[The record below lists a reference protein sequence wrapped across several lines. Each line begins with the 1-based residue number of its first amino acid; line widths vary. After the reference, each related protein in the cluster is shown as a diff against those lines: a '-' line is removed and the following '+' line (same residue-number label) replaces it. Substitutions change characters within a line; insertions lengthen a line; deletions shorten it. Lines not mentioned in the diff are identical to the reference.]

1 MKKMLLSVLAIII
14 LIIIVIAGL
23 IGWTTSTNRRLN
35 VSDFSLT
42 KLTNKEINLADN
54 PERINL
60 SVRTAVVKIQSGKTN
75 TLKLINVGSNQY
87 HVNQNDGQLGISE
100 HNADTHQIEI
110 GHSPQIILT
119 LTKHNLQTLKVDQLN
134 GTLKL
139 NNLTVQD
146 LQLHHHNGT
155 TVVRGLTITGSGE
168 LTKDNGQTDFYQLT
182 NSGLDV
188 SIKSGQFKLNGIKK
202 TGSGHS
208 YHEAGN
214 HPLTINSGSGQVR
227 ISQ

>member
-1 MKKMLLSVLAIII
+1 MKKMLLGVFAIII
-14 LIIIVIAGL
+14 LIIVIITGL

-42 KLTNKEINLADN
+42 KLTNKEINLDSN

-75 TLKLINVGSNQY
+75 TLKLINVGNNQY
-87 HVNQNDGQLGISE
+87 HVNQDDGQLGISE

-119 LTKHNLQTLKVDQLN
+119 LTKRNLQSLKIDQLN

-139 NNLTVQD
+139 NNLTVRD

-155 TVVRGLTITGSGE
+155 PVVRG
-168 LTKDNGQTDFYQLT
+168 
-182 NSGLDV
+182 
-188 SIKSGQFKLNGIKK
+188 
-202 TGSGHS
+202 
-208 YHEAGN
+208 
-214 HPLTINSGSGQVR
+214 
-227 ISQ
+227 

>member
-14 LIIIVIAGL
+14 LIIVIITGL

-35 VSDFSLT
+35 ASDFALT
-42 KLTNKEINLADN
+42 KLTSKEIKLDSN
-54 PERINL
+54 PERIDL
-60 SVRTAVVKIQSGKTN
+60 SVRTAVVKIQLGKTN
-75 TLKLINVGSNQY
+75 TLKLTNVGSNQY
-87 HVNQNDGQLGISE
+87 HVNQNDSRLGISE
-100 HNADTHQIEI
+100 HSADTHQIEI

-119 LTKHNLQTLKVDQLN
+119 LTKRNLHALKIDQLN

-182 NSGLDV
+182 NSGLNV

-202 TGSGHS
+202 ASSGHS
-208 YHEAGN
+208 YHEFGN